1 MNNNIDSRIRE
12 EFERLGLNIVESDR
26 LAELIISRVR
36 RDRMKRIF
44 VGFGLSLLILA
55 TIALAVSIIS
65 KSSSTSSEVT
75 GSSLSFTQEAG
86 ADGSQ
91 ALPQAGYVEIDGS
104 VPSKSVASY
113 LFNLQQ
119 GWILQEITDSPN
131 PSMGEVGNVQVYRVV
146 QGMEDQLVQQYQLSS
161 RTQINEFGV
170 PATGQYRFVLK
181 FTDQT
186 FKGRVRV
193 AIVRSK

>member
-1 MNNNIDSRIRE
+1 MSNNIDSRIRE

-26 LAELIISRVR
+26 LAELIIARVR
-36 RDRMKRIF
+36 RDRMKRILA
-44 VGFGLSLLILA
+44 GFGISLFAVA
-55 TIALAVSIIS
+55 TIALAVTTIS
-65 KSSSTSSEVT
+65 KYGDSSNKAT
-75 GSSLSFTQEAG
+75 GSSFSFTQEAG

-104 VPSKSVASY
+104 VASKSVVSY

-119 GWILQEITDSPN
+119 GWIMQEITDSPN
-131 PSMGEVGNVQVYRVV
+131 PSMGEVGTVEIYRVT
-146 QGMEDQLVQQYQLSS
+146 QGSEDQLVQQYQMAS

-170 PATGQYRFVLK
+170 PATGQYRFLLK

-193 AIVRSK
+193 AILRSK

>member
-131 PSMGEVGNVQVYRVV
+131 PSMGEVGIVQVYRVV
-146 QGMEDQLVQQYQLSS
+146 QGMEDQLVQQYQMSS

>member
-119 GWILQEITDSPN
+119 GWILQEITDIPN
-131 PSMGEVGNVQVYRVV
+131 PSMGEVGIVQVYRVV
-146 QGMEDQLVQQYQLSS
+146 QGMEDQLVQQYQMSS

>member
-1 MNNNIDSRIRE
+1 MNNSIDSRIRE

-131 PSMGEVGNVQVYRVV
+131 PSMGEVGIVQVYRVV
-146 QGMEDQLVQQYQLSS
+146 QGMEDQLVQQYQMSS

-186 FKGRVRV
+186 FQGRVRV